1 MGGAGLGAAFILH
14 QAGIDQFNLFG
25 GGRRLSV
32 GVQLTAVLAIHAEQ
46 GVGLAF
52 DPVQSELVV
61 EIDLGVGVEI
71 LVVGVAFGL
80 GDVQNLIGFVQQE
93 IAVALVVQMGF
104 RRSPTVPD
112 RPDNRCPAWSPPVSQ
127 ANAASAIRVPAEASH
142 KGWLTDCGL
151 GWRAS
156 SLSLGTL
163 PGVRSSMALKLSLK
177 PGEKFVLNGAVV
189 QNGDRRGVLILQNRA
204 SVLREK
210 DIMQAEDV
218 TTPARRI
225 YFPIMM
231 MYLDESGAAKF
242 YDELALR
249 ITEFMGATQNPDIL
263 AECVSASRHVLAREY
278 YKALMSARKIV
289 EYEERVLNVAS
300 GLHSGDGEG

>member
-1 MGGAGLGAAFILH
+1 
-14 QAGIDQFNLFG
+14 
-25 GGRRLSV
+25 
-32 GVQLTAVLAIHAEQ
+32 
-46 GVGLAF
+46 
-52 DPVQSELVV
+52 
-61 EIDLGVGVEI
+61 
-71 LVVGVAFGL
+71 
-80 GDVQNLIGFVQQE
+80 
-93 IAVALVVQMGF
+93 
-104 RRSPTVPD
+104 
-112 RPDNRCPAWSPPVSQ
+112 
-127 ANAASAIRVPAEASH
+127 
-142 KGWLTDCGL
+142 
-151 GWRAS
+151 
-156 SLSLGTL
+156 
-163 PGVRSSMALKLSLK
+163 MALKLSLK

-231 MYLDESGAAKF
+231 MYLDESSASKF
-242 YDELALR
+242 FDELALR

-263 AECVSASRHVLAREY
+263 TECVSASRHVLAREY

-300 GLHSGDGEG
+300 GLHSGDSEG